1 MMISDFA
8 KDFYK
13 DLDTLFTNLKPRNK
27 KVGQIYIDSNIVAK
41 SIHNIIN
48 FKKYLQRFDT
58 NNKSTS
64 QKF

>member
-1 MMISDFA
+1 MISDFA

-13 DLDTLFTNLKPRNK
+13 DLGTLFINLKPGDK
-27 KVGQIYIDSNIVAK
+27 KVEQIYINSNIVAK
-41 SIHNIIN
+41 SIHNIIS
-48 FKKYLQRFDT
+48 FRKYLQRFDT